1 MPNKP
6 VKLLSRQE
14 RSAHIET
21 MEREEFDLLIVGGGV
36 NGCWMALDATL
47 RGLKVAMIEA
57 CDFGHGPSRNNSEL
71 LHGGFRYLKEWYQ
84 DPHNWHKV
92 RSVLHLVR
100 DALRERETLMRVAPH
115 LARPVPFVMP
125 LYAPKALA
133 IAKRLF
139 YRFGFWMYDLLS
151 QAQLIKAH
159 EMLSVSEAQQKLTG
173 IETDGLVGA
182 GLYYDCKMEPS
193 RFIAEILKA
202 AHAQGAVFANYLKA
216 TAPLRQGDDVTGF
229 TCEDVLNKK
238 TVTVRAKKIIDAT
251 GPWGD
256 QFRAMIFPNEKPK
269 LRLSKGV
276 HIMVKQLFTEKVACA
291 FFAPDD
297 GRIIFVIPW
306 GEEGNF
312 SLIGTTDTDFQKSPD
327 DVGPDQKS
335 LDYLLQ
341 KVRMLF
347 PKADLQGVGYYA
359 GLRPLI
365 RQEGGSASSVSRE
378 HQIICNGNTRVFS
391 VFGGKWTTARVVAG
405 EVIDVMFPEFK
416 GQSRTADMR
425 FGGEETKNLVKD
437 GRAVPSQALLEAA
450 KEAQISE
457 SILNHLILAYGEE
470 AQALITLSTQNPTW
484 KERIVAEFP
493 FIKAEVIYA
502 MRFEMAMCLSDFLV
516 RRSVLG
522 RLRDRG
528 IAAAPIVAKLM
539 AEELSWD
546 SARIAQEIATY
557 TDTTR
562 VFAV

>member
-1 MPNKP
+1 MTNPS
-6 VKLLSRQE
+6 VKLLSSQE
-14 RSAHIET
+14 RTAHIET
-21 MEREEFDLLIVGGGV
+21 LGREEFDLLIVGGGV
-36 NGCWMALDATL
+36 NGCWMALDGAL

-57 CDFGHGPSRNNSEL
+57 NDFGHGPSRNNSEL

-92 RSVLHLVR
+92 KSVLHLVR

-159 EMLSVSEAQQKLTG
+159 EMLSVRETKQKLTG
-173 IETDGLVGA
+173 IDPQGLVGA

-202 AHAQGAVFANYLKA
+202 AHAHGAVFANYLKA
-216 TAPLRQGDDVTGF
+216 TAPIRHNNDVTGF
-229 TCEDVLNKK
+229 TCEDVLAGKI
-238 TVTVRAKKIIDAT
+238 VSVRAKKIIDAT

-256 QFRAMIFPNEKPK
+256 QFRSMIFPSEKPK

-276 HIMVKQLFTEKVACA
+276 HIMVKQLFVEKVACA

-306 GEEGNF
+306 GEGGNF

-327 DVGPDQKS
+327 DVAPDQKS

-347 PKADLQGVGYYA
+347 PNADLQGVGYYA

-378 HQIICNGNTRVFS
+378 HQIIRNGDTRVFS
-391 VFGGKWTTARVVAG
+391 VFGGKWTTARVVAA
-405 EVIDVMFPEFK
+405 EVIDVMFPDVK
-416 GQSRTADMR
+416 GRSRTADMR
-425 FGGEETKNLVKD
+425 FGGENTKNLVRD
-437 GRAVPSQALLEAA
+437 GQAVASADLLKAA
-450 KEAQISE
+450 KDANLSE
-457 SILNHLILAYGEE
+457 NILNHLILAYGQ
-470 AQALITLSTQNPTW
+470 QAEVVIDLARQNPKW
-484 KERIVAEFP
+484 KERIVADFP

-502 MRFEMAMCLSDFLV
+502 MRYEMAMCLSDFLV

-528 IAAAPIVAKLM
+528 IAAAPVVAQLM
-539 AEELSWD
+539 AEELAWNN
-546 SARIAQEIATY
+546 ARTNHEISLF
-557 TDTTR
+557 TDTTQ
-562 VFAV
+562 VCAA